1 MSGRPGRRKS
11 GIGILI
17 SLLVLIGGYFLR
29 ESMLVNSLG
38 TLLGL
43 PVGYALTVWLTN
55 VYDTEMFRFP
65 LVSPPMVFVSV
76 VGLAMIFCLAAHLF
90 VQIAINK
97 LDWREA
103 LNVKE

>member
-1 MSGRPGRRKS
+1 MATLR
-11 GIGILI
+11 
-17 SLLVLIGGYFLR
+17 VLGYTEYQIGGYFLR
-29 ESMLVNSLG
+29 ESMVVNFLG
-38 TLLGL
+38 AVLGL

-65 LVSPPMVFVSV
+65 LVSPPGVFVGVLS
-76 VGLAMIFCLAAHLF
+76 LAVAFCLAAHFF

-97 LDWREA
+97 LDWRDA